1 MITVKLFHKINN
13 NPDLKKIFLGFEI
26 SGHAGFANH
35 GEDIV
40 CAAVSV
46 LSINT
51 ANALT
56 ELTSN
61 KVNVQMNDDGYLKVS
76 AKELD
81 SFIDKAV
88 SLFKEGYGME
98 ATSSTNFEGL
108 KLRGEIDIYVPQ
120 NDAELIRTLNESVG
134 YGTMS
139 QETAEC
145 LPLSYS

>member
-1 MITVKLFHKINN
+1 MITVKLFTKLNDK
-13 NPDLKKIFLGFEI
+13 PDLKKVYLGFEI

-61 KVNVQMNDDGYLKVS
+61 TVSIQMNEDGYLKVL

-81 SFIDKAV
+81 S
-88 SLFKEGYGME
+88 YGE
-98 ATSSTNFEGL
+98 LLLDAFALGIINT
-108 KLRGEIDIYVPQ
+108 Y
-120 NDAELIRTLNESVG
+120 NDYLNEDNNNEFINIKFEEV
-134 YGTMS
+134 
-139 QETAEC
+139 
-145 LPLSYS
+145 